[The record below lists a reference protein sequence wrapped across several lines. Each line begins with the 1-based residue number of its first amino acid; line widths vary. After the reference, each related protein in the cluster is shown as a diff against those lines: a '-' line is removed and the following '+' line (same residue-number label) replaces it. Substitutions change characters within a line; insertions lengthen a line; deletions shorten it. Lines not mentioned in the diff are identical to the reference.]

1 VKAVVVADGEPDA
14 RDADQLVDADL
25 IVAADGGARWLD
37 AIGVRPH
44 LLIGDLDSIEADL
57 VERLAAEG
65 VAVERHPADKDAS
78 DAELALDRALAS
90 GADEVAV
97 VGALGGER
105 LDHELANLLLLADPA
120 RRARDIRLVRGGTV
134 VRAVHGGERLGL
146 RGAIGDLV
154 SLLPMG
160 DARGVRTEGLRFP
173 LRGESLRLGPSRG
186 LSNVITHQRASVSL
200 ERGTLLVVETAAQT
214 ANEEEGS

>member
-37 AIGVRPH
+37 AMGIRPH
-44 LLIGDLDSIEADL
+44 LLVGDLDSVDAHVI
-57 VERLAAEG
+57 ERLAADG
-65 VAVERHPADKDAS
+65 VAIECHPADKDAS

-97 VGALGGER
+97 LGALGGER
-105 LDHELANLLLLADPA
+105 LDHELANLLLLADPS
-120 RRARDIRLVRGGTV
+120 RRVRDLRVVRGGTV
-134 VRAVHGGERLGL
+134 VRALQGGERLSL

-154 SLLPMG
+154 SLLPIG
-160 DARGVRTEGLRFP
+160 GEAEGVRTAGLRFP
-173 LRGESLRLGPSRG
+173 LDGESLRLGPSRG
-186 LSNVITHQRASVSL
+186 LSNVITDQPASVSL
-200 ERGTLLVVETAAQT
+200 ERGTLLVVETAS
-214 ANEEEGS
+214 EEERS

>member
-37 AIGVRPH
+37 AMGIRPH
-44 LLIGDLDSIEADL
+44 LLVGDLDSVDAHVI
-57 VERLAAEG
+57 ERLAADG
-65 VAVERHPADKDAS
+65 VAIERHPADKDAS

-97 VGALGGER
+97 LGALGGER
-105 LDHELANLLLLADPA
+105 LDHELANLLLLADPS
-120 RRARDIRLVRGGTV
+120 RRVRDLRVVRGGTV
-134 VRAVHGGERLGL
+134 VRALQGGERLSL

-154 SLLPMG
+154 SLLPIG
-160 DARGVRTEGLRFP
+160 GEAEGVRTAGLRFP
-173 LRGESLRLGPSRG
+173 LDGESLRLGPSRG
-186 LSNVITHQRASVSL
+186 LSNVIADQPASVSL
-200 ERGTLLVVETAAQT
+200 ERGTLLVVETAS
-214 ANEEEGS
+214 EEERS

>member
-37 AIGVRPH
+37 AMGIRPH
-44 LLIGDLDSIEADL
+44 LLVGDLDSVDAHVI
-57 VERLAAEG
+57 ERLAADG
-65 VAVERHPADKDAS
+65 VAIERHPADKDAS

-97 VGALGGER
+97 LGALGGER
-105 LDHELANLLLLADPA
+105 LDHELANLLLLADPS
-120 RRARDIRLVRGGTV
+120 RRVRDLRVVRGGTV
-134 VRAVHGGERLGL
+134 VRALQGGERLSL

-154 SLLPMG
+154 SLLPIG
-160 DARGVRTEGLRFP
+160 GEAEGVRTAGLRFP
-173 LRGESLRLGPSRG
+173 LDGESLRLGPSRG
-186 LSNVITHQRASVSL
+186 LSNVITDQPASVSL
-200 ERGTLLVVETAAQT
+200 ERGTLLVVETAS
-214 ANEEEGS
+214 EEERS